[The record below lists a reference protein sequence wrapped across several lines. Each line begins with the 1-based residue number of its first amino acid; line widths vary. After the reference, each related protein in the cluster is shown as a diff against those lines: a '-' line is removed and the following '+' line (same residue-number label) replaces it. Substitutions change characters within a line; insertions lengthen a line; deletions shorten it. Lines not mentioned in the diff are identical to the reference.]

1 MSTAA
6 RRKRER
12 EQRRQSIIDAA
23 ESLFFSR
30 GYDNVSINDIAKE
43 VELNRA
49 TIYLYF
55 ENKETLCFAVILR
68 GVRILNRMVKNN
80 VKATNDTQKIKV
92 IGNTYNTFF
101 SLYPQ
106 YFQVYYYFQSGR
118 FGSYE
123 TGLKRPAWDDVREII
138 RLQKEIFDILH
149 LAIKNGV
156 KMGKISPKID
166 TFYATF
172 LVMSAI
178 DSMTNPPPILTKE
191 LKDRNFTKTQQY
203 FPQDFTNFVNQLLKN
218 EDNERNS
225 SSK

>member
-1 MSTAA
+1 MSTAT

-68 GVRILNRMVKNN
+68 GVRILNSMVKTSAN
-80 VKATNDTQKIKV
+80 AASDTQKINA
-92 IGNTYNTFF
+92 IGKSYNNFF
-101 SLYPQ
+101 ILYPQ

-118 FGSYE
+118 FGFNPLS
-123 TGLKRPAWDDVREII
+123 GLRRPAWDDVREII
-138 RLQKEIFDILH
+138 RLQKEIFDMLH
-149 LAIKNGV
+149 LAIKSGI
-156 KMGKISPKID
+156 KMGRISSNMN

-172 LVMSAI
+172 LVMSTI
-178 DSMTNPPPILTKE
+178 DSMINPSPILTKE
-191 LKDRNFTKTQQY
+191 LKDRNFTKAQQY
-203 FPQDFTNFVNQLLKN
+203 FPQDFAHFVNELLKN
-218 EDNERNS
+218 KE
-225 SSK
+225 

>member
-6 RRKRER
+6 RRKREK

-23 ESLFFSR
+23 ESLFFSK

-49 TIYLYF
+49 TIYIYF
-55 ENKETLCFAVILR
+55 ENKEALCFAVVLR
-68 GVRILNRMVKNN
+68 GVRILNSMVKNN
-80 VKATNDTQKIKV
+80 AKVASDTQKISA

-106 YFQVYYYFQSGR
+106 YFQVYCYFQSGR
-118 FGSYE
+118 FGSYD
-123 TGLKRPAWDDVREII
+123 TGLKRPAWDDVMEII
-138 RLQKEIFDILH
+138 RLQKEIVDILH
-149 LAIKNGV
+149 LAIKNGI
-156 KMGKISPKID
+156 KMGKILSNMN

-178 DSMTNPPPILTKE
+178 DSMVNPPPILTKE
-191 LKDRNFTKTQQY
+191 LKDRNFNKTQQY
-203 FPQDFTNFVNQLLKN
+203 FPQDFTHFVNELLKN
-218 EDNERNS
+218 KE
-225 SSK
+225 